1 MRPLAGGSLSGMD
14 SADATSAELPF
25 GTVSV
30 AMVTP
35 FTTDGAIDLKRAAE
49 LAVHLVDSGCDALIV
64 NGTTGESP
72 TTTVQEKNDLLRTT
86 LEAVGDRAKVIHGA
100 GSYDTAESA
109 RRVREAE
116 EIGADGVLIVTPY
129 YSKPPQSGVLA
140 HFRTVADAS
149 SLPVLL
155 YDIPPRSVIP
165 IETDT
170 ILRLAEH
177 PNIRGVKDAKS
188 DLHAAAKIMAQTD
201 LQYFSGEDALNLPWL
216 SIGATGFVSVIGHL
230 APGRL
235 RDMRQ
240 AVLAGDLLT
249 ARRIA
254 QSMAPLVDAMGRLG
268 GVCMTKT
275 ALRITGFEVGDPRLP
290 QVPADPAQIEA
301 LISDLRKAEVIS

>member
-1 MRPLAGGSLSGMD
+1 MH
-14 SADATSAELPF
+14 SADAISAELPF

-35 FTTDGAIDLKRAAE
+35 FTPEGSIDLKRAAE

-86 LEAVGDRAKVIHGA
+86 LEAVGGRAKVIHGA
-100 GSYDTAESA
+100 GSYDTAESV

-116 EIGADGVLIVTPY
+116 EIGADGVLVVTPY

-140 HFRTVADAS
+140 HFRAVADAS

-177 PNIRGVKDAKS
+177 PNIKGVKDAKS

-235 RDMRQ
+235 RDMHK
-240 AVLAGDLLT
+240 AVLAGDLIA
-249 ARRIA
+249 ARRVA
-254 QSMAPLVDAMGRLG
+254 DSMAPLVDAMGRLG

-290 QVPADPAQIEA
+290 QVPAEPAQIEA
-301 LISDLRKAEVIS
+301 LISDLRSAEVIS

>member
-1 MRPLAGGSLSGMD
+1 MN
-14 SADATSAELPF
+14 SADAGIAEHPF

-35 FTTDGAIDLKRAAE
+35 FTREGKVDLDKAAE
-49 LAVHLVDSGCDALIV
+49 LAAHLVDGGCDAIVV

-72 TTTVQEKNDLLRTT
+72 TTTVQEKNDLLRVA
-86 LEAVGDRAKVIHGA
+86 LEAVGDRAKVVHGA

-140 HFRTVADAS
+140 HFRTIADAS
-149 SLPVLL
+149 SLPVML

-165 IETDT
+165 IETET

-177 PNIRGVKDAKS
+177 PNIKAVKDAKG
-188 DLHAAAKIMAQTD
+188 DLHAASKILAATD
-201 LQYFSGEDALNLPWL
+201 LEYLSGEDALNLPWL

-230 APGRL
+230 VPGRL
-235 RDMRQ
+235 RDLRA
-240 AVLAGDLLT
+240 AVLAGDLAQ
-249 ARRIA
+249 ARRLA
-254 QSMAPLVDAMGRLG
+254 DSMAPLVDAMGRLG
-268 GVCMTKT
+268 GVCMVKT
-275 ALRITGFEVGDPRLP
+275 ALRITGLEVGDPRLP
-290 QVPADPAQIEA
+290 QVAAEPAQIEA
-301 LISDLRKAEVIS
+301 LITDLRAAEVIS